1 MEIYFVLDFYC
12 QTVAGLKH
20 DIKES
25 GVDNIDSW
33 EDMEEDANL
42 IEVHLFSKIALEPLE
57 HYCFQDKTNY
67 ILRYLCCSKQ
77 EIVPFLKTNKEI
89 ILNLI
94 KIGWAPF
101 STGGIT
107 FKIAQLNNKAGWSE
121 LDHKKFVSCD
131 QLKGEIYSFRK

>member
-12 QTVAGLKH
+12 QTVAGLKR

-42 IEVHLFSKIALEPLE
+42 IEVHLLSQIALEPLE

-67 ILRYLCCSKQ
+67 VLRYLCCSKQ
-77 EIVPFLKTNKEI
+77 EIVPFLNANKEI

-94 KIGWAPF
+94 TTGWAPF
-101 STGGIT
+101 STGGIP
-107 FKIAQLNNKAGWSE
+107 FKIAQLNNKASWSE
-121 LDHKKFVSCD
+121 LESKKFVSCD